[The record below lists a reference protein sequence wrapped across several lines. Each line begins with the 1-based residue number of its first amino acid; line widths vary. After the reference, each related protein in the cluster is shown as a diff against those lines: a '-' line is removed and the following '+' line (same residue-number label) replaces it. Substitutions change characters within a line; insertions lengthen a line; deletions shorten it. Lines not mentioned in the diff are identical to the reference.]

1 MSKITRHQQRIWS
14 LQILY
19 SIDLKNK
26 FNLENAEKEI
36 KNIKEKNKLME
47 KKYYFEK
54 LVIGIVEDRNNLDK
68 YINEKAVDWTIER
81 MAVIDRNILR
91 LSLYEMEEDLVPV
104 GVAINEAVELAKEYG
119 DDKSSGFINGILA
132 RTWFFSFFILKF
144 ISQYRE

>member
-54 LVIGIVEDRNNLDK
+54 LVTGIVENRNNLDK

-132 RTWFFSFFILKF
+132 RT
-144 ISQYRE
+144 

>member
-26 FNLENAEKEI
+26 FNLENAKKEI
-36 KNIKEKNKLME
+36 ENIKEKNKLME

-132 RTWFFSFFILKF
+132 RT
-144 ISQYRE
+144 

>member
-1 MSKITRHQQRIWS
+1 MSKITRHQQRIWG

-26 FNLENAEKEI
+26 FNLKNAKKEI
-36 KNIKEKNKLME
+36 ENIKERNQLLGKN
-47 KKYYFEK
+47 YYFEN
-54 LVIGIVEDRNNLDK
+54 LVIGILENKKELDE

-119 DDKSSGFINGILA
+119 DNKSSGFINGILA
-132 RTWFFSFFILKF
+132 RT
-144 ISQYRE
+144 